1 LPVTTQ
7 GGEMDQLPTLDEIKS
22 WPATVSVADAARA
35 LGISRS
41 QFYDLVR
48 NGDEPVKILKLG
60 SMRVVTSSLIRL
72 LEDYDN

>member
-1 LPVTTQ
+1 
-7 GGEMDQLPTLDEIKS
+7 MDQLPTLDEIKS